1 MPTLQTRYALFTDQ
15 KEPEIAQKVQI
26 KLSINSN
33 TKGLKYELMLTFLDI
48 SEICSMIQRLNSYY
62 LLTNKKG
69 LKK

>member
-1 MPTLQTRYALFTDQ
+1 MPTLQTRSAQFTDQ
-15 KEPEIAQKVQI
+15 KESEIVKKVQI

-48 SEICSMIQRLNSYY
+48 SEIYSMIRRLNSYY